1 MEYNDR
7 VVATSTR
14 LMHSKLGEIHNTRF
28 SFKKLLLRRVKDR
41 RGNGSIRSLTIMF
54 LCLRDAT
61 YVVWCIYLDIKR
73 GAPIISAM
81 DEKEVE
87 VKTPEPDA
95 ESSEGPSCPDESPK
109 ENLIPVF
116 IYGKRFFVPES
127 FTIIT
132 AMEYVG
138 FQFKKAIGCREGF
151 CGACATIYRLEGD
164 YKLRT
169 GLACQTVVELNMHLV
184 QLPFTPAVKAI
195 YDIEKLK
202 PDISAVQR
210 YYPEV
215 FRCVAC
221 NTCTK
226 ACPQEIEVMDYIQAV
241 KRGDLECAAD
251 LSFDCI
257 MCGLCAVRCP
267 AEMVQYNIALLV
279 RRLTGR
285 YLLPRSAHLAERLAE
300 QKEGRYEK
308 EIEELKSLPGKALA
322 KRYTERDLDFKVF

>member
-1 MEYNDR
+1 
-7 VVATSTR
+7 
-14 LMHSKLGEIHNTRF
+14 
-28 SFKKLLLRRVKDR
+28 
-41 RGNGSIRSLTIMF
+41 
-54 LCLRDAT
+54 
-61 YVVWCIYLDIKR
+61 
-73 GAPIISAM
+73 M
-81 DEKEVE
+81 DDKEVE
-87 VKTPEPDA
+87 VKAPGPEPQA
-95 ESSEGPSCPDESPK
+95 GPAYPDDKPK

-169 GLACQTVVELNMHLV
+169 GLACQTVVEPNMYLV
-184 QLPFTPAVKAI
+184 QIPFTPAVKAV
-195 YDIEKLK
+195 YDISKLK
-202 PDISAVQR
+202 PELASIQR

-221 NTCTK
+221 NSCTK
-226 ACPQEIEVMDYIQAV
+226 ACPQEIEVMDYIQEI
-241 KRGDLECAAD
+241 KRGNLAKAAD

-267 AEMVQYNIALLV
+267 AEMVQYNIALLA

-285 YLLPRSAHLAERLAE
+285 YLLPRSAHLAERLVE

-308 EIEELKSLPGKALA
+308 EIEKLKGLSREELT
-322 KRYTERDLDFKVF
+322 KRYTERKLNFKVF